1 MGVTELH
8 EGLSLGS
15 VTQDRRLFLLATQ
28 LGNSAVGL
36 EALQDLL
43 LKLH

>member
-8 EGLSLGS
+8 EGLSLSS